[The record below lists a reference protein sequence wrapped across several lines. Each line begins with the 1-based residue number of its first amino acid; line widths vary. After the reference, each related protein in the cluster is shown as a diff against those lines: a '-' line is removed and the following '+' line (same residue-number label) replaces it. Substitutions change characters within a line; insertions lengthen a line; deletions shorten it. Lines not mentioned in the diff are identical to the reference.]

1 MDKFWTCFLIG
12 LSWII
17 MGLFHYL
24 QSNNSKILRALR
36 TKTIWICFRS
46 IFVMFFCV
54 VGAYIEVSR
63 SDPSRENN
71 KFVVIWLALFS
82 SGVIEFCHINNYLQ
96 ESFWAFVGPFAF
108 LFSIVL
114 QSLEEEPLLFW
125 KMLTMISSV
134 LIIPLVF
141 LTIAINLARHR
152 AYIKAMKGGGKKA
165 KGIQASY
172 NKEELNPIYTE
183 QSVYESLLPG
193 FTAFLMVLQG
203 IIWWE
208 MSFRSQYIANTVLSE
223 AVSVDMGHAA
233 HGILAQLISDIF
245 LAVCFLSFF
254 SISLKIIDRVLPKNL
269 NLSSDSS
276 LDTSSVLYTGS
287 HTHKS

>member
-1 MDKFWTCFLIG
+1 MEKFWTCFLVG
-12 LSWII
+12 LCWMV
-17 MGLFHYL
+17 MGLFHYF
-24 QSNNSKILRALR
+24 QSNNSKLLRSLR
-36 TKTIWICFRS
+36 TKTVWICFRS

-54 VGAYIEVSR
+54 IGSYIEVSR

-71 KFVVIWLALFS
+71 KFVVIWIALFS
-82 SGVIEFCHINNYLQ
+82 SGAIEFCHINNYLH
-96 ESFWAFVGPFAF
+96 ESFWGFVGPFAF

-114 QSLEEEPLLFW
+114 QSIEEERILFW

-134 LIIPLVF
+134 LIIPLV
-141 LTIAINLARHR
+141 LLIVAINIARQR
-152 AYIKAMKGGGKKA
+152 AYVKSIRGGSKKG
-165 KGIQASY
+165 KGNQASY
-172 NKEELNPIYTE
+172 NKEDLNPIYTE
-183 QSVYESLLPG
+183 QSVYESLFPG
-193 FTAFLMVLQG
+193 FAAFLMVLQG

-208 MSFRSQYIANTVLSE
+208 MAFRAQYIANTVLSDT
-223 AVSVDMGHAA
+223 VSTDMGHAA

-245 LAVCFLSFF
+245 LGVCFLSFF

-287 HTHKS
+287 HTHKC